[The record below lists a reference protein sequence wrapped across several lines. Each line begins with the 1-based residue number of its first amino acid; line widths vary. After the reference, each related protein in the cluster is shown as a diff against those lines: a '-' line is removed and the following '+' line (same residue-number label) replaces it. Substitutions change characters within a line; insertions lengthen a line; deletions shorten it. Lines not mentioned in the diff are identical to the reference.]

1 MINIEQK
8 LLDFLAEEGL
18 QTVKDV
24 MANTEKFSKNV
35 AFLRIVW
42 KEANNLSGESD
53 TRISPAKKIK

>member
-24 MANTEKFSKNV
+24 MGNTEKFTKNV

-53 TRISPAKKIK
+53 SRTSPAKKVK